1 MHTESKGRERLWWA
15 RGGLQARR
23 KQNRGTEAWGVREMA
38 AWGVREMATCVPVGA
53 DGT

>member
-1 MHTESKGRERLWWA
+1 MHTEGKGRERLWWA
-15 RGGLQARR
+15 GGGLQAMR
-23 KQNRGTEAWGVREMA
+23 KQNGGVE